1 MNLPAAPAS
10 EPLITAAPDSAS
22 LQPFLRQAAQDLL
35 RRFSGAELSDLVVVV
50 PTRRAVVYLK
60 NELALNAPLGEA
72 VWSPRVAAMEDYMV
86 ELAGVQVEEP
96 IALQLMLFDI
106 LRELDPKL
114 DFDLFTGWS
123 RLLLDDFSALD
134 QNLADA
140 ASLFEY
146 LSEAKALE
154 RWDLTD
160 SPAPASATAAWF
172 RFWDDLEKVY
182 RRLRR
187 RLKDQALAYPGL
199 AYRLAVDALQKRLQE
214 APQQVPQHVFL
225 GLGLL
230 SRAERRLIKLL
241 LKERRAEVRFDTD
254 RFYLDGD
261 SPNRAG
267 LPYRR
272 LADSLDLA
280 PTAFGFADTGA
291 EDLLRTLP
299 RQVRFIGVANNSMQG
314 KVAGQLVVEGLQTA
328 PQASVAV
335 VLPDETLLLP
345 VLHGLPPH
353 AVPQFNV
360 TMGLSFRSTPLFN
373 LIDLLFEVHLTG
385 VREGE
390 TGPDYGIRR
399 YHHLTVTKLLAHP
412 FLRRYENWLDQQPEQ
427 ARFHGV
433 LDQLCRQIVQ
443 RNAVLLTEDELR
455 ELGRHH
461 PLVEALFRPWRN
473 CDDVVR
479 ACYEVIELLRD
490 VYRHE
495 HSAIEAEY
503 LYLFYTLVRQLDSAF
518 DCREQRPSVRSFRR
532 FLYEQM
538 GRTRLPFAGEPI
550 AQVQIMG
557 LLETRALDFDH
568 IVILSC
574 NEQILPAPKRHGS
587 LFPYDVL
594 TRYGLPTYADHE
606 AATSHQ
612 FWRLLQRARQID
624 LVYIL
629 PGAEGVQ
636 AGERSRFLLQIE
648 NDLAAQN
655 PGLQVL
661 DLVASAQAQL
671 PVVSSQLPVAGVADL
686 PLPPSTN
693 NQQRTTSNEQLA
705 TGNSQLAP
713 DKYEGDLVLE
723 KDAEMLGAIRG
734 LLERGLSASGLN
746 QFLTC
751 SLQFYFS
758 RIAKFQEQE
767 GVAEEM
773 GADVFGTA
781 VHYVLEHLM
790 QPFVT
795 AGRPIAAEDVE
806 AFRPQVAELLE
817 RGLALD
823 DGEETDNPRQQL
835 PDEGLNHVLR
845 GVGRHLVQRYLDSL
859 ARQIEAEGP
868 LRVVGLEQE
877 LFGTVFVET
886 ENSGRVAVRLVG
898 FADRVDELPDGRRR
912 IIDYKTGAVHGSG
925 LNLLG
930 GGRKK
935 YSAAEALERL
945 VSEAGG
951 GPDKVRQLWLYRLM
965 LAQLGYPAAEAAIV
979 PLRSPDPAPLAAD
992 LSFLT
997 EGGDSFEQASQQ
1009 VLTRLVERMLD
1020 PQEPIRKTDDLD
1032 VCQWC
1037 PYKGICAR

>member
-1 MNLPAAPAS
+1 MNSHAAPVVPPHAAS
-10 EPLITAAPDSAS
+10 APSADA

-35 RRFSGAELSDLVVVV
+35 SRYTGAELSDLVVVV

-60 NELALNAPLGEA
+60 NELALAAPVGEA
-72 VWSPRVAAMEDYMV
+72 LWSPRVTSMEDYMV
-86 ELAGVQVEEP
+86 DLAGVQVEEP
-96 IALQLMLFDI
+96 IALQLLLFDI
-106 LRELDPKL
+106 LRELDPNL

-123 RLLLDDFSALD
+123 RLLLDDFSNLD

-140 ASLFEY
+140 SNLFEY

-154 RWDLTD
+154 RWDLTN

-187 RLKDQALAYPGL
+187 RLKTDNLAYPGL
-199 AYRLAVDALQKRLQE
+199 AYRLAVDAMQKRLQHE
-214 APQQVPQHVFL
+214 EPVPQHVFL
-225 GLGLL
+225 GLGIL
-230 SRAERRLIKLL
+230 SRSEQYLLRQL
-241 LKERRAEVRFDTD
+241 LKAGKAEVRFDTD
-254 RFYLDGD
+254 RFYLEG

-267 LPYRR
+267 LPFSR
-272 LADSLDLA
+272 LREHLDLGVQA
-280 PTAFGFADTGA
+280 LGFAETGSV
-291 EDLLRTLP
+291 DLLRTVP
-299 RQVRFIGVANNSMQG
+299 RQVRMIGVANNSMQG
-314 KVAGQLVVEGLQTA
+314 KVAGQLVVEGLQA
-328 PQASVAV
+328 NARGSVAV

-345 VLHGLPPH
+345 VLHGLPPEQ
-353 AVPQFNV
+353 VPQFNV

-385 VREGE
+385 IREGE

-412 FLRRYENWLDQQPEQ
+412 FLRRYEQWIDQQPEQ
-427 ARFHGV
+427 EAYHGV
-433 LDQLCRQIVQ
+433 LDRLCRQIVK

-455 ELGRHH
+455 DMGRHH

-490 VYRHE
+490 VYRQE
-495 HSAIEAEY
+495 HTAIEAEY

-518 DCREQRPSVRSFRR
+518 DCRAQRPSVRSFRR

-538 GRTRLPFAGEPI
+538 SRTRLPFAGEPI
-550 AQVQIMG
+550 AQVQVMG

-568 IVILSC
+568 VIILSC
-574 NEQILPAPKRHGS
+574 NEQILPAPKRNNS

-594 TRYGLPTYADHE
+594 TKYGLPTYAEHE

-612 FWRLLQRARQID
+612 FWRLLQRAKRVD

-648 NDLAAQN
+648 NDLLPQN
-655 PGLQVL
+655 PGLELL
-661 DLVASAQAQL
+661 DLTASATVL
-671 PVVSSQLPVAGVADL
+671 PDGRLVGGEVARG
-686 PLPPSTN
+686 SEGY
-693 NQQRTTSNEQLA
+693 Q
-705 TGNSQLAP
+705 
-713 DKYEGDLVLE
+713 KYEGDLVLE
-723 KDAEMLGAIRG
+723 KDYEMLGAIRG

-767 GVAEEM
+767 GVAEDL

-781 VHYVLEHLM
+781 VHYVLEQLM
-790 QPFVT
+790 LPFVRDNRT
-795 AGRPIAAEDVE
+795 IAADDV
-806 AFRPQVAELLE
+806 AAWLPQVPALLE

-823 DGEETDNPRQQL
+823 DGAETENPRQQL

-845 GVGRHLVQRYLDSL
+845 GVGVRLVERYLESL
-859 ARQIEAEGP
+859 QQQMERDGP
-868 LRVVGLEQE
+868 LKVVGLEEE
-877 LFGTVFVET
+877 LHGTVFVET
-886 ENSGRVAVRLVG
+886 QAGDRVAVRLVG
-898 FADRVDELPDGRRR
+898 YADRVDELPDGRRR

-930 GGRKK
+930 SARKR
-935 YSAAEALERL
+935 YTPAEALERL

-951 GPDKVRQLWLYRLM
+951 GAEKVRQLWLYRLM
-965 LAQLGYPAAEAAIV
+965 LAQRGFPAAEAAIV
-979 PLRSPDPAPLAAD
+979 PLRSPDPQPLEAD

-997 EGGDSFEQASQQ
+997 DDGLLFEEASQ
-1009 VLTRLVERMLD
+1009 VALTRLVDRMLD
-1020 PQEPIRKTDDLD
+1020 PQEPIRKTDDLN

>member
-1 MNLPAAPAS
+1 MTPHTAPAPA
-10 EPLITAAPDSAS
+10 PLLTATNDTA

-35 RRFSGAELSDLVVVV
+35 RRFTGTELSDLVVVV

-60 NELALNAPLGEA
+60 NELALAAPLGEA

-96 IALQLMLFDI
+96 IALQLLLFDI
-106 LRELDPKL
+106 LREIDPKL

-123 RLLLDDFSALD
+123 ALLLNDFSALD
-134 QNLADA
+134 QNLADP

-160 SPAPASATAAWF
+160 TPPTPSVAAWF
-172 RFWDDLEKVY
+172 RFWDDLGNVY
-182 RRLRR
+182 TRLRR
-187 RLKDQALAYPGL
+187 RLKAEGLAYPGL
-199 AYRLAVDALQKRLQE
+199 AYRLAVNRLQDRLRDTPE
-214 APQQVPQHVFL
+214 LVPQHVFL
-225 GLGLL
+225 GLGIL
-230 SRAERRLIKLL
+230 SKAERRLLKLL
-241 LKERRAEVRFDTD
+241 LKERKAEVRFDTD

-267 LPYRR
+267 LPFRR

-291 EDLLRTLP
+291 EELLRTLP
-299 RQVRFIGVANNSMQG
+299 RTVRMIGVANNSMQG
-314 KVAGQLVVEGLQTA
+314 KVAGQLVVESLQRN
-328 PQASVAV
+328 PGASVAV

-345 VLHGLPPH
+345 VLHGLPPEQ
-353 AVPQFNV
+353 VPQFNV

-390 TGPDYGIRR
+390 AGPDYGVRR

-427 ARFHGV
+427 AQFHGI
-433 LDQLCRQIVQ
+433 LDDICRQIVQ
-443 RNAVLLTEDELR
+443 RNAVLLSEHELR

-473 CDDVVR
+473 CDDVVK

-490 VYRHE
+490 VYRQE
-495 HSAIEAEY
+495 HTAIEAEY

-518 DCREQRPSVRSFRR
+518 DCREHRPSVRSFRR
-532 FLYEQM
+532 FLYDQM
-538 GRTRLPFAGEPI
+538 GRTRLPFSGEPI

-568 IVILSC
+568 IIILSC
-574 NEQILPAPKRHGS
+574 NENILPAPKRNGS

-606 AATSHQ
+606 AGTSHQ
-612 FWRLLQRARQID
+612 FWRLLQRARRVD
-624 LVYIL
+624 LIHIL
-629 PGAEGVQ
+629 PGAEGVRT
-636 AGERSRFLLQIE
+636 GERSRFLLQIQ

-655 PGLQVL
+655 PNLEVL
-661 DLVASAQAQL
+661 DLVASATVT
-671 PVVSSQLPVAGVADL
+671 PDGREMGGEVARG
-686 PLPPSTN
+686 SEG
-693 NQQRTTSNEQLA
+693 NQ
-705 TGNSQLAP
+705 
-713 DKYEGDLVLE
+713 KFEGDLVLE
-723 KDAEMLGAIRG
+723 KDAEMRGAIRG
-734 LLERGLSASGLN
+734 VLERGLSASGLN

-758 RIAKFQEQE
+758 RIAKFKEQE
-767 GVAEEM
+767 GVEEDL

-790 QPFVT
+790 QPFV
-795 AGRPIAAEDVE
+795 AEKRPITAEDIVSFK
-806 AFRPQVAELLE
+806 AQVPDLLE
-817 RGLALD
+817 RGLALE
-823 DGEETDNPRQQL
+823 DGAETDKPRQQL

-859 ARQIEAEGP
+859 ITQIENDGP
-868 LRVVGLEQE
+868 LRVVGLEE
-877 LFGTVFVET
+877 GLVGDVTVET
-886 ENSGRVAVRLVG
+886 ADGERVAVHLIG

-912 IIDYKTGAVHGSG
+912 IIDYKTGSVHGAS
-925 LNLLG
+925 LNLMG
-930 GGRKK
+930 GARSKRTPE
-935 YSAAEALERL
+935 EAFERL

-951 GPDKVRQLWLYRLM
+951 GADKVRQLWLYRLM
-965 LAQLGYPAAEAAIV
+965 LAQRGFAAAEAAIV
-979 PLRSPDPAPLAAD
+979 PLRSPDPSPLEAD

-997 EGGDSFEQASQQ
+997 AGELSFEQASRE
-1009 VLTRLVERMLD
+1009 VLTRFVDRMLD
-1020 PQEPIRKTDDLD
+1020 PKEPIRKTDDLN

-1037 PYKGICAR
+1037 SYKGICAR

>member
-1 MNLPAAPAS
+1 MTPHASPAA
-10 EPLITAAPDSAS
+10 TAVSSDVETTA

-35 RRFSGAELSDLVVVV
+35 RRFSGSELSDLVVVV

-60 NELALNAPLGEA
+60 NELALAAPLGEA

-96 IALQLMLFDI
+96 IALQLLLFDI

-123 RLLLDDFSALD
+123 ALLLNDFSALD
-134 QNLADA
+134 QNLADP

-160 SPAPASATAAWF
+160 QPPTPSVSAWF
-172 RFWDDLEKVY
+172 RFWDDLGNVY
-182 RRLRR
+182 TRLRR
-187 RLKDQALAYPGL
+187 RLKADALAYPGL
-199 AYRLAVDALQKRLQE
+199 AYRLAVDAMQKRLRD
-214 APQQVPQHVFL
+214 APEQVPQHVFL
-225 GLGLL
+225 GLGIL
-230 SRAERRLIKLL
+230 SKAERRLLKLL
-241 LKERRAEVRFDTD
+241 QKERKAEIRFDTD

-267 LPYRR
+267 LPFRR
-272 LADSLDLA
+272 LAESLDLP

-299 RQVRFIGVANNSMQG
+299 RTVRQVGVANNSMQG
-314 KVAGQLVVEGLQTA
+314 KVAGQLVVESLQRN
-328 PQASVAV
+328 PGASVAV

-345 VLHGLPPH
+345 VLHGLPPEQ
-353 AVPQFNV
+353 VPQFNV

-390 TGPDYGIRR
+390 TGSDFGVRR

-412 FLRRYENWLDQQPEQ
+412 FLRRYESWLDQQPEQ
-427 ARFHGV
+427 AQFHGV
-433 LDQLCRQIVQ
+433 LDDICRQIVQ
-443 RNAVLLTEDELR
+443 RNAVLLSETELR

-479 ACYEVIELLRD
+479 ACYEVIELLRN
-490 VYRHE
+490 VYRQE
-495 HSAIEAEY
+495 HTAIEAEY

-518 DCREQRPSVRSFRR
+518 DCREHRPSVRSFRR
-532 FLYEQM
+532 FLYDQM
-538 GRTRLPFAGEPI
+538 GRTRLPFSGEPI

-568 IVILSC
+568 IIILSC
-574 NEQILPAPKRHGS
+574 NENILPAPKRNSS

-612 FWRLLQRARQID
+612 FWRLLQRARRVD
-624 LVYIL
+624 LIHIL
-629 PGAEGVQ
+629 PGAEGVRT
-636 AGERSRFLLQIE
+636 GERSRFLLQIE
-648 NDLAAQN
+648 NDLAVQN
-655 PGLQVL
+655 PHLEVL
-661 DLVASAQAQL
+661 DLVATTQL
-671 PVVSSQLPVAGVADL
+671 PVASSQLPVADGQH
-686 PLPPSTN
+686 N
-693 NQQRTTSNEQLA
+693 LA
-705 TGNSQLAP
+705 TGTSPLATQ
-713 DKYEGDLVLE
+713 KYEGDLVLE
-723 KDAEMLGAIRG
+723 KDAEMRGAIRG
-734 LLERGLSASGLN
+734 VLERGLSASGLN

-758 RIAKFQEQE
+758 RIAKFKEQD
-767 GVAEEM
+767 GVEEDL

-790 QPFVT
+790 QPFVAEKRSIT
-795 AGRPIAAEDVE
+795 ADDVLGFK
-806 AFRPQVAELLE
+806 ALVPELLE

-823 DGEETDNPRQQL
+823 DGEETDTPRQQL

-859 ARQIEAEGP
+859 IQQIETDGP
-868 LRVVGLEQE
+868 LKVVGLEE
-877 LFGTVFVET
+877 GLVGDVTVET
-886 ENSGRVAVRLVG
+886 ADGERVAVHLIG

-912 IIDYKTGAVHGSG
+912 IIDYKTGSVHGAS
-925 LNLLG
+925 LNLMG
-930 GGRKK
+930 GSRSKRTPE
-935 YSAAEALERL
+935 EAFERL

-951 GPDKVRQLWLYRLM
+951 GADKVRQLWLYRLM
-965 LAQLGYPAAEAAIV
+965 LAQRGFAAADAAIV
-979 PLRSPDPAPLAAD
+979 PLRSPDPSPLEAD

-997 EGGDSFEQASQQ
+997 AGELSFEQASRE
-1009 VLTRLVERMLD
+1009 VLTRFVDRMLD
-1020 PQEPIRKTDDLD
+1020 PKEPIRKTDDLN

>member
-1 MNLPAAPAS
+1 MTPRPAPAALPLAEPAD
-10 EPLITAAPDSAS
+10 PTAA

-35 RRFSGAELSDLVVVV
+35 SRFSGAELSDLVVVV

-60 NELALNAPLGEA
+60 NELALAAPKGEA
-72 VWSPRVAAMEDYMV
+72 LWSPRVAAMEDYMV

-96 IALQLMLFDI
+96 IALQLLLFDI
-106 LRELDPKL
+106 LREIDPKL

-140 ASLFEY
+140 SNLFEY

-154 RWDLTD
+154 RWDLSD

-187 RLKDQALAYPGL
+187 RLKEQHLAYPGL
-199 AYRLAVDALQKRLQE
+199 AYRLAVDALQKRLQA
-214 APQQVPQHVFL
+214 APEQVPQHVFL
-225 GLGLL
+225 GLGVL
-230 SRAERRLIKLL
+230 SKAERRLLKLL
-241 LKERRAEVRFDTD
+241 LKERKAEVRFDTD

-267 LPYRR
+267 QPFRQ
-272 LADSLDLA
+272 LADSLDLP
-280 PTAFGFADTGA
+280 PTAFGFGEMGA

-299 RQVRFIGVANNSMQG
+299 RRVRFIGVANNSMQG
-314 KVAGQLVVEGLQTA
+314 KVAGQLVMEGLHTA
-328 PQASVAV
+328 PRASVAV

-345 VLHGLPPH
+345 VLHGLPPEQ
-353 AVPQFNV
+353 VPQFNV

-385 VREGE
+385 IREGE
-390 TGPDYGIRR
+390 TSSDYGIRR

-412 FLRRYENWLDQQPEQ
+412 FLRRYENWLDTQPEQ
-427 ARFHGV
+427 AAFHGV
-433 LDQLCRQIVQ
+433 LDDICRQIVK
-443 RNAVLLTEDELR
+443 RNAVLLTEAELR

-473 CDDVVR
+473 CDDVVQ

-490 VYRHE
+490 VYQQE
-495 HSAIEAEY
+495 HTAIEAEY

-518 DCREQRPSVRSFRR
+518 DCRTQRPSVRSFRR

-538 GRTRLPFAGEPI
+538 TRTRLPFAGEPI
-550 AQVQIMG
+550 AQVQVMG

-568 IVILSC
+568 IIILSC
-574 NEQILPAPKRHGS
+574 NEQILPAPKRNNS

-594 TRYGLPTYADHE
+594 TKYGMPTYAEHE

-612 FWRLLQRARQID
+612 FWRLLQRARRVD

-636 AGERSRFLLQIE
+636 AGERSRFLLQIQH
-648 NDLAAQN
+648 DLAAQN
-655 PGLQVL
+655 PGLELL
-661 DLVASAQAQL
+661 DLTATATVL
-671 PVVSSQLPVAGVADL
+671 PSGQQVGGEIARGSEG
-686 PLPPSTN
+686 
-693 NQQRTTSNEQLA
+693 NQ
-705 TGNSQLAP
+705 
-713 DKYEGDLVLE
+713 KYEGDLVLE
-723 KDAEMLGAIRG
+723 KDYEMRGAIRG
-734 LLERGLSASGLN
+734 LLERGLSASALN
-746 QFLTC
+746 EFLTC
-751 SLQFYFS
+751 SLRFYFS

-767 GVAEEM
+767 GVAEDL

-781 VHYVLEHLM
+781 VHFVLEHLM
-790 QPFVT
+790 TPFV
-795 AGRPIAAEDVE
+795 AESKPITAEDI
-806 AFRPQVAELLE
+806 ASWKPQVAELLE
-817 RGLALD
+817 RGLALE
-823 DGEETDNPRQQL
+823 DGEEAAAPRQQL

-845 GVGRHLVQRYLDSL
+845 GVGVHLVDRYLDSL
-859 ARQIEAEGP
+859 AQQIAEEGP
-868 LRVVGLEQE
+868 LRVVGLEQQ

-886 ENSGRVAVRLVG
+886 SAGEQVAVRLVG
-898 FADRVDELPDGRRR
+898 YADRVDELPNGQRR
-912 IIDYKTGAVHGSG
+912 IIDYKTGAVHGGG

-930 GGRKK
+930 SARKK
-935 YSAAEALERL
+935 YTPQEALERL
-945 VSEAGG
+945 VTEAGG
-951 GPDKVRQLWLYRLM
+951 GAEKVRQLWLYRLM
-965 LAQLGYPAAEAAIV
+965 LAQLGYPAAQAAIV
-979 PLRSPDPAPLAAD
+979 PLRSPDPTPLEAD

-997 EGGDSFEQASQQ
+997 TDELSFEQSSNEAMR
-1009 VLTRLVERMLD
+1009 RLVDRMLD
-1020 PQEPIRKTDDLD
+1020 PKEHIRKTDDLD

>member
-1 MNLPAAPAS
+1 MTPHAAPAAP
-10 EPLITAAPDSAS
+10 PLPAPAFDPAQ

-35 RRFSGAELSDLVVVV
+35 RRYAGPELSDLVVVV

-60 NELALNAPLGEA
+60 NELALAAPVGEA
-72 VWSPRVAAMEDYMV
+72 LWSPRVTSMEDYMV
-86 ELAGVQVEEP
+86 DLAGVQVEEP
-96 IALQLMLFDI
+96 IALQLLLYDI
-106 LRELDPKL
+106 LRELDPNL

-123 RLLLDDFSALD
+123 RLLLDDFSNMD

-140 ASLFEY
+140 SNLFEY
-146 LSEAKALE
+146 LSEAKTLE
-154 RWDLTD
+154 RWDLSD

-172 RFWDDLEKVY
+172 KFWDDLEKVY

-187 RLKDQALAYPGL
+187 RLKQDNLAYPGL
-199 AYRLAVDALQKRLQE
+199 AYRLAVDVMQQRLKNE
-214 APQQVPQHVFL
+214 EPVPRHVFL
-225 GLGLL
+225 GLGNL
-230 SRAERRLIKLL
+230 SRSEQYLLRQL
-241 LKERRAEVRFDTD
+241 LKAGKAEVRFDTD
-254 RFYLDGD
+254 QFYLHG

-267 LPYRR
+267 MPFGR
-272 LADSLDLA
+272 LREHLDLGVEA
-280 PTAFGFADTGA
+280 LGFAETGA
-291 EDLLRTLP
+291 VDLLRTLP
-299 RQVRFIGVANNSMQG
+299 RQVRMIGVANNSMQG

-328 PQASVAV
+328 PRASVAV

-345 VLHGLPPH
+345 VLHGLPPEQ
-353 AVPQFNV
+353 VPQFNV

-385 VREGE
+385 IREGE

-412 FLRRYENWLDQQPEQ
+412 FLRRYEQWQDQQPEHPE
-427 ARFHGV
+427 FHGV
-433 LDQLCRQIVQ
+433 LDHLCRQIIQ
-443 RNAVLLTEDELR
+443 RNAVLLTEEELR

-490 VYRHE
+490 VYRQE
-495 HSAIEAEY
+495 HTAIEAEY

-518 DCREQRPSVRSFRR
+518 DCRVQRPSVRSFRR

-538 GRTRLPFAGEPI
+538 TRTRLPFAGEPI
-550 AQVQIMG
+550 AQVQVMG

-568 IVILSC
+568 VVILSC
-574 NEQILPAPKRHGS
+574 NEQVLPAPKRNNS

-594 TRYGLPTYADHE
+594 TKYGLPTYAEHE
-606 AATSHQ
+606 AATAHQ
-612 FWRLLQRARQID
+612 FWRLLQRARRVD

-648 NDLAAQN
+648 NDLRVQN
-655 PGLQVL
+655 PGLQLL
-661 DLVASAQAQL
+661 DLTASATVL
-671 PVVSSQLPVAGVADL
+671 PSGELVGGEVARGSATSPTL
-686 PLPPSTN
+686 NQPLNQPLATS
-693 NQQRTTSNEQLA
+693 NQQLTTAQ
-705 TGNSQLAP
+705 
-713 DKYEGDLVLE
+713 KYEGDLVLE
-723 KDAEMLGAIRG
+723 KDYEMRGAIRG

-758 RIAKFQEQE
+758 RIAKFQEAE
-767 GVAEEM
+767 GVQEEL

-781 VHYVLEHLM
+781 VHYVLEQLM
-790 QPFVT
+790 TPFVQAAQPIT
-795 AGRPIAAEDVE
+795 ADDVADWYE
-806 AFRPQVAELLE
+806 RIPGLLE

-823 DGEETDNPRQQL
+823 DGAETENPRQQL

-845 GVGRHLVQRYLDSL
+845 GVGVRLVERYLDTL
-859 ARQIEAEGP
+859 RQQIEAAGP
-868 LRVVGLEQE
+868 LKVVGLEEE
-877 LFGTVFVET
+877 LHGTVFVET
-886 ENSGRVAVRLVG
+886 PDGERVAVRLVG
-898 FADRVDELPDGRRR
+898 YADRVDELPDGRRR
-912 IIDYKTGAVHGSG
+912 IIDYKTGAVHGGG

-935 YSAAEALERL
+935 YSPAEALDRL
-945 VSEAGG
+945 VQEPGG
-951 GPDKVRQLWLYRLM
+951 GADKVRQLWLYRLM
-965 LAQLGYPAAEAAIV
+965 LAQRGYAAAEAAII
-979 PLRSPDPAPLAAD
+979 PLRDPSPKPLEAD

-997 EGGDSFEQASQQ
+997 AEGLLFEEASQEA
-1009 VLTRLVERMLD
+1009 LSRLVNRMLD
-1020 PQEPIRKTDDLD
+1020 PQEPIRKTDDLN

>member
-1 MNLPAAPAS
+1 MTSPAAAPA
-10 EPLITAAPDSAS
+10 PLLPPPAFDPAA

-35 RRFSGAELSDLVVVV
+35 GRYAGTELSELVVVV

-60 NELALNAPLGEA
+60 NELALAAPVGEA
-72 VWSPRVAAMEDYMV
+72 LWSPRVTSMEDYMV
-86 ELAGVQVEEP
+86 DLAGVQVEEP
-96 IALQLMLFDI
+96 IALQLLLFDI
-106 LRELDPKL
+106 LRELDPNL

-123 RLLLDDFSALD
+123 RLLLDDFSNLD
-134 QNLADA
+134 QNLADP

-172 RFWDDLEKVY
+172 KFWDDLEKVY

-187 RLKDQALAYPGL
+187 RLKADNLAYPGL
-199 AYRLAVDALQKRLQE
+199 AYRLAVDVMQRRLKNE
-214 APQQVPQHVFL
+214 EPVPRHVFL
-225 GLGLL
+225 GLGVL
-230 SRAERRLIKLL
+230 SRSEQYLLRQLQKAGKAEI
-241 LKERRAEVRFDTD
+241 RFDTD
-254 RFYLDGD
+254 RFYLDG
-261 SPNRAG
+261 PNRAG
-267 LPYRR
+267 LPF
-272 LADSLDLA
+272 ADLRKHLDLGVEA
-280 PTAFGFADTGA
+280 LGFADAGA
-291 EDLLRTLP
+291 EDLLRTVP
-299 RQVRFIGVANNSMQG
+299 RQVRLIGVANNSMQG
-314 KVAGQLVVEGLQTA
+314 KVAGQLVAEGLQLD
-328 PQASVAV
+328 PRGSVAV

-345 VLHGLPPH
+345 VLHGLPPEQ
-353 AVPQFNV
+353 VPQFNV

-385 VREGE
+385 IREGE

-412 FLRRYENWLDQQPEQ
+412 FLRRYEQWLDQQPDE
-427 ARFHGV
+427 RFHHV
-433 LDQLCRQIVQ
+433 LDHLCRQIIQ

-490 VYRHE
+490 VYRQE
-495 HSAIEAEY
+495 HTAIEAEY

-518 DCREQRPSVRSFRR
+518 DCRQQRPSVRSFRR

-538 GRTRLPFAGEPI
+538 TRTRLPFAGEPI
-550 AQVQIMG
+550 AQVQVMG

-568 IVILSC
+568 VVILSC
-574 NEQILPAPKRHGS
+574 NEQILPAPKRNNS

-594 TRYGLPTYADHE
+594 TKYGMPTYAEHE
-606 AATSHQ
+606 AATAHQ
-612 FWRLLQRARQID
+612 FWRLLQRARRVD

-648 NDLAAQN
+648 HDLRDQN

-661 DLVASAQAQL
+661 DLVASAQAVGSNQL
-671 PVVSSQLPVAGVADL
+671 PVVSADT
-686 PLPPSTN
+686 PHQPSL
-693 NQQRTTSNEQLA
+693 TTDNPQLA
-705 TGNSQLAP
+705 TSHPGNPQLTTQ
-713 DKYEGDLVLE
+713 KYEGDLVLE
-723 KDAEMLGAIRG
+723 KDYEMQGAIRG
-734 LLERGLSASGLN
+734 LLERGLSASALN

-758 RIAKFQEQE
+758 RIARFKEQD
-767 GVAEEM
+767 GVEEEL

-781 VHYVLEHLM
+781 VHYVLEQLM
-790 QPFVT
+790 TPFVLDR
-795 AGRPIAAEDVE
+795 RPISADDVAAW
-806 AFRPQVAELLE
+806 RPQIAGLLE

-823 DGEETDNPRQQL
+823 DGAETDNPRQQL

-845 GVGRHLVQRYLDSL
+845 GVGVRLVERYLDTL
-859 ARQIEAEGP
+859 AQQLQDEGP
-868 LRVVGLEQE
+868 LRVVGLEE
-877 LFGTVFVET
+877 GLTGDVTVET
-886 ENSGRVAVRLVG
+886 RAGDRVTVHLIG

-912 IIDYKTGAVHGSG
+912 IIDYKTGSVHGSG
-925 LNLLG
+925 LNLMG
-930 GGRKK
+930 SGYKK
-935 YSAAEALERL
+935 YSPAEALERL

-951 GPDKVRQLWLYRLM
+951 GADKVRQLWLYRLM
-965 LAQLGYPAAEAAIV
+965 LAQRGYAAAEAAIV
-979 PLRSPDPAPLAAD
+979 PLRSPDPKLLAAD

-997 EGGDSFEQASQQ
+997 AEGQLFEEASQQ
-1009 VLTRLVERMLD
+1009 ALTRLVDRMLD
-1020 PQEPIRKTDDLD
+1020 PQEPIRKTDDLN
-1032 VCQWC
+1032 VCQYC
-1037 PYKGICAR
+1037 SYKGICAR

>member
-1 MNLPAAPAS
+1 MSYPAAATPSALASAS
-10 EPLITAAPDSAS
+10 EALS

-35 RRFSGAELSDLVVVV
+35 GRFSGNELSDLVVVV

-60 NELALNAPLGEA
+60 NELALAAPKGEA
-72 VWSPRVAAMEDYMV
+72 IWSPRVASMEDYMV

-96 IALQLMLFDI
+96 IALQLLLFDI

-134 QNLADA
+134 QNLADPA
-140 ASLFEY
+140 GLFEY

-160 SPAPASATAAWF
+160 TPTPASATAAWF

-199 AYRLAVDALQKRLQE
+199 AYRLAVDRMQQRLQDNP
-214 APQQVPQHVFL
+214 AQVPQHIFL
-225 GLGLL
+225 GLGTL
-230 SRAERRLIKLL
+230 SRAEQYLIRLL
-241 LKERRAEVRFDTD
+241 LKQAKAEVRFDTD
-254 RFYLDGD
+254 RFYLDGE

-267 LPYRR
+267 LPFRR
-272 LADSLDLA
+272 IADYLDLGPA
-280 PTAFGFADTGA
+280 AFGFAETGS

-299 RQVRFIGVANNSMQG
+299 RQIRLIGVANNSMQG
-314 KVAGQLVVEGLQTA
+314 KVAGQLVAEALQTA
-328 PQASVAV
+328 PKASVAV

-345 VLHGLPPH
+345 VLHGLPPEQ
-353 AVPQFNV
+353 VPQFNV

-390 TGPDYGIRR
+390 TGPDYGVRR
-399 YHHLTVTKLLAHP
+399 YHHLTVSKLLAHP
-412 FLRRYENWLDQQPEQ
+412 FLRRYEQWLDRQPDQQQ
-427 ARFHGV
+427 YHGV
-433 LDQLCRQIVQ
+433 LDDICRQIVK
-443 RNAVLLTEDELR
+443 RNAVLLSEDELR
-455 ELGRHH
+455 DLGRHH

-479 ACYEVIELLRD
+479 ACYEVIDLLRD
-490 VYRHE
+490 VYRQE
-495 HSAIEAEY
+495 HTAIEAEY

-538 GRTRLPFAGEPI
+538 GRTRLPFSGEPI
-550 AQVQIMG
+550 AQVQVMG

-568 IVILSC
+568 VIILSC
-574 NEQILPAPKRHGS
+574 NENILPAPKRNTS

-594 TRYGLPTYADHE
+594 TKYGMPTYAEHE

-612 FWRLLQRARQID
+612 FWRLLQRAKRVD
-624 LVYIL
+624 LVHIL
-629 PGAEGVQ
+629 PGSEGVQ

-648 NDLAAQN
+648 NDLRIQN
-655 PGLQVL
+655 PNLELL
-661 DLVASAQAQL
+661 DLTASATVT
-671 PVVSSQLPVAGVADL
+671 PEGFEVGGEVARGSATAPTNQV
-686 PLPPSTN
+686 PLGQHLT
-693 NQQRTTSNEQLA
+693 
-705 TGNSQLAP
+705 TGNRQLTTQ
-713 DKYEGDLVLE
+713 KYEGDLVLE
-723 KDAEMLGAIRG
+723 KDWEMLGAIRG

-758 RIAKFQEQE
+758 RVAKFQEQE
-767 GVAEEM
+767 TVAEDL

-781 VHYVLEHLM
+781 VHYVLEELM
-790 QPFVT
+790 RPYVT
-795 AGRPIAAEDVE
+795 DGRAISADDVE
-806 AFRPQVAELLE
+806 SWKPRVADLLE

-823 DGEETDNPRQQL
+823 DGNETTTPHQQL

-859 ARQIEAEGP
+859 ITQIQADGP
-868 LRVVGLEQE
+868 LKVVGLEEQ
-877 LFGTVFVET
+877 LHGTVFVET
-886 ENSGRVAVRLVG
+886 KAGDRVAVRLIG
-898 FADRVDELPDGRRR
+898 FADRIDELPDGRRR
-912 IIDYKTGAVHGSG
+912 IIDYKTGSVHGAS
-925 LNLLG
+925 LNLMG
-930 GGRKK
+930 GSRSKRTP
-935 YSAAEALERL
+935 AEAMERM
-945 VSEAGG
+945 VTEAGG
-951 GPDKVRQLWLYRLM
+951 GTDKVRQLWLYRLM
-965 LAQLGYPAAEAAIV
+965 LAQRGYAAADAAIV
-979 PLRSPDPAPLAAD
+979 PLRSPDPAPLSAD
-992 LSFLT
+992 LGFMT
-997 EGGDSFEQASQQ
+997 AEGQLFEETSQQ
-1009 VLTRLVERMLD
+1009 VLTRLVDRMLD
-1020 PQEPIRKTDDLD
+1020 PQEPIRKTDDLN